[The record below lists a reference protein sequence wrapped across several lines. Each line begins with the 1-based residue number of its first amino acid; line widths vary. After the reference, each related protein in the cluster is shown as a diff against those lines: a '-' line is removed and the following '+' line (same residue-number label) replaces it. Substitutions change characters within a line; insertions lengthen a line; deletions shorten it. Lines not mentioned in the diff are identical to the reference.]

1 MRRSSSY
8 NEMRLTARRW
18 LPRGLFE
25 YVDRGVGDETGVR
38 ALRESLDR
46 VTVPPSVLRSDDAR
60 SIACTLFGTRQA
72 APFVIAP
79 TAMAGLIHHDGEL
92 TLARAAAQAGFPICL
107 STQSVTSVGRLRR
120 AVPQADIW
128 MQLYL
133 WQDRNLSLGL
143 MKRARAA
150 DVRVLVMT
158 VDTPYGARKEWNLRS
173 GFDIPFRPSVRN
185 IADICLHLPWALR
198 TVLPGL
204 IRDGWPRFEN
214 FPNALAP
221 RLFGPQADPRVMLRR
236 NLRWDDVAWV
246 RDRWNGPMIL
256 KGIMTVQDA
265 RRAVSAGADG
275 IIVSSHGA
283 RNLDAAP
290 PPIAMLPQIAA
301 DVGDQ
306 ITVLADSGVQRGLD
320 VLRYRLKGAEAV
332 MLGRLPLWALA
343 AGGPAGVDAAI
354 QVLRQE
360 YVEALDFS
368 GADAGAPVRS
378 QPSCP

>member
-1 MRRSSSY
+1 MPRSLSY
-8 NEMRLTARRW
+8 NEMRLTARRR

-25 YVDRGVGDETGVR
+25 YIDRGIGDEIGLR
-38 ALRESLDR
+38 ALRESLDC
-46 VTVPPSVLRSDDAR
+46 VTIPPIVLRSDDTR
-60 SIACTLFGTRQA
+60 SIACTLFGTPQA

-79 TAMAGLIHHDGEL
+79 TAMAGLIRHDGEL
-92 TLARAAAQAGFPICL
+92 TLARTAAQAGFPICL
-107 STQSVTSVGRLRR
+107 STQSITSVGRLRKV
-120 AVPQADIW
+120 VPEADIW

-143 MKRARAA
+143 MDRARAV

-173 GFDIPFRPSVRN
+173 GFDMPFRPSVRS

-204 IRDGWPRFEN
+204 IRDGWPRLAN
-214 FPNALAP
+214 FPDALAP
-221 RLFGPQADPRVMLRR
+221 RLFGPQVDPRVMLRR
-236 NLRWDDVAWV
+236 DLRWDDVSWV
-246 RDRWNGPMIL
+246 RDRWKGPLIL
-256 KGIMTVQDA
+256 KGIMTVDDA
-265 RRAVSAGADG
+265 RRAVRIGADG
-275 IIVSSHGA
+275 IVVSSHGA

-290 PPIAMLPQIAA
+290 PPISMLPQIAA

-306 ITVLADSGVQRGLD
+306 ITVLADSGVRRGVD

-343 AGGPAGVDAAI
+343 AGGGPRLDAA
-354 QVLRQE
+354 VDLLRQE
-360 YVEALDFS
+360 YIEALNFS
-368 GADAGAPVRS
+368 GTDLGASVRS
-378 QPSCP
+378 